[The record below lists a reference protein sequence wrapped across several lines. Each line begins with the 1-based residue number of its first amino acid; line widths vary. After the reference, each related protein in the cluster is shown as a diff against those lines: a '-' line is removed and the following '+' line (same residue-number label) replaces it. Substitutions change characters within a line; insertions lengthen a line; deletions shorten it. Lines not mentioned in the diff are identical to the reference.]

1 VADPPRTQ
9 LVFTGGCPD
18 CARREVTGLPG
29 PLPEVGNDFD
39 WQVRDYDGFRLFMLE
54 ELAARFPER
63 KRWTPADMEVVLVE
77 ALAAVLDQLSDMADR
92 VAAEAFLA
100 TARRPDSVR
109 QLLQFIGYDAVR
121 QAYAAGQIQT
131 DPAAHPD
138 DARRELELAWVESP
152 YLMEDARRAGPRD
165 IHDQHRM
172 VTVED
177 YGRLVEE
184 HPVVRRANATLQWSG
199 SWSQVRVVVVGWQ
212 NRKLDEDEAGGA
224 PVPGT
229 VLMGEVKR
237 FHLER
242 GLQEPAWTEKTRFR
256 DLLGPYV
263 EQYRILNQEV
273 LLQDAVPVGISLSL
287 TVQVDPNYFQ
297 SEVRRAVE
305 QVLGT
310 GPGGFFEPG
319 RLRFGEDI
327 RAGDVIQALVKLD
340 GVQTVCFDRFKRL
353 GGGYADQTSSG
364 RIALEGIELAVCDG
378 DPAHPERGSYRLR
391 MQGGRPG

>member
-1 VADPPRTQ
+1 
-9 LVFTGGCPD
+9 
-18 CARREVTGLPG
+18 
-29 PLPEVGNDFD
+29 
-39 WQVRDYDGFRLFMLE
+39 
-54 ELAARFPER
+54 
-63 KRWTPADMEVVLVE
+63 VE

>member
-1 VADPPRTQ
+1 MADPPRTQ